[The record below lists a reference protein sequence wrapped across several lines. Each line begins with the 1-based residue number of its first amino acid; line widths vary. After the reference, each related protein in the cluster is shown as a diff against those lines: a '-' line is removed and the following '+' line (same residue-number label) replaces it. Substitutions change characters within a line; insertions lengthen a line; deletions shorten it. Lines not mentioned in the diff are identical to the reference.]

1 MGKKNGSAGGDGEAP
16 ARKGVKIEEV
26 PSYYN
31 SSGSSVNEL
40 VENEQ
45 RSPSPPAARRRLRTL
60 SGSKGDNQIMTTKT
74 GRRIYTKGRPPWYDR
89 GGQTMKKPFVI
100 GICGG
105 SASGKTTVAEAIIER
120 LEVPWV
126 TILSMDS
133 FYKVL
138 NTEQKKSAH
147 DSNFNFDHPD
157 AFDFDLLKDVL
168 ARLKEGKSVE
178 VPVYDFSTHSRS
190 SNAKTMYGADVL
202 IFEGILAFHRE
213 DINEMMDMKVFVDTD
228 ADTRLARRLA
238 RDISER
244 GRDTKGVLDQ
254 YLRFVKPAFDT
265 FIAPGTKVADIIV
278 PRGGDNLVAIDLI
291 VKRVK
296 TELSSRGYNACGGG
310 ENGMAQQRSSLLH
323 TETPHELPES
333 LHIVKQTPQVL
344 GLHTFIRNK
353 DTKRD
358 ELIFYSERLMRIL
371 IEEALNFMPHVD
383 VTVEVSPG
391 VSEAGR
397 RMEGDICGVAI
408 MRAGET
414 MENSLRSVVKDCK
427 MGKILIQT
435 NDKTLEPELYY
446 LRLPKDIH
454 KFKVLLLDATV
465 ASGAA
470 AMMAIRILVDHD
482 VPEENISILSLLMA
496 EPGVHALAYAFP
508 KVRLV
513 TTAVDPSLSDQ
524 FYVLPGMGNFGDR
537 YYGTEISDDDSDEY
551 TGALSTPSDGAISE

>member
-1 MGKKNGSAGGDGEAP
+1 GSAAGEAGDA

-45 RSPSPPAARRRLRTL
+45 QRSPSPPAARRRLRTL
-60 SGSKGDNQIMTTKT
+60 SNSKGDNQIMTTKS

-105 SASGKTTVAEAIIER
+105 SASGKTTVAEAIIEK

-138 NTEQKKSAH
+138 NEEQKKSAH

-190 SNAKTMYGADVL
+190 ANAKTMYGADVL

-265 FIAPGTKVADIIV
+265 FIAPGTKAADIIV
-278 PRGGDNLVAIDLI
+278 PRGGDNYVAIDLI

-296 TELSSRGYNACGGG
+296 TELTSRGYNACGGG
-310 ENGMAQQRSSLLH
+310 ENGVAQQRSSLLMCSDM
-323 TETPHELPES
+323 PHELPDS

-353 DTKRD
+353 ETNRD

-371 IEEALNFMPHVD
+371 IEEALNYMPYKKVQVD
-383 VTVEVSPG
+383 VSPG
-391 VSEAGR
+391 VSEEGL
-397 RMEGDICGVAI
+397 RMDGEICGVAI

-435 NDKTLEPELYY
+435 NEKSLEPELYY
-446 LRLPKDIH
+446 LRLPKDIQ
-454 KFKVLLLDATV
+454 KYKVLLLDATV

-537 YYGTEISDDDSDEY
+537 YYGTEISDDESDAYCGGCSGE
-551 TGALSTPSDGAISE
+551 E